1 MTNNE
6 GRMNLDE
13 LKTKLIE
20 LENHPILSLSD
31 EEIGEDF
38 ELIAIKASVMTRI
51 LGFRHILSRKE

>member
-1 MTNNE
+1 
-6 GRMNLDE
+6 MNLDE